1 MVHWTEIVQYSFT
14 CLFQYVNFWQTPSTY
29 IHLQLKDQQ
38 FAGLMTRSMVVVSF
52 VRSLSLE
59 RIVGHSRDEDT
70 YDDDDDD
77 ICTVQMA
84 ILRA

>member
-1 MVHWTEIVQYSFT
+1 MFSKRPPRT
-14 CLFQYVNFWQTPSTY
+14 
-29 IHLQLKDQQ
+29 IHLKLKDQQ

-59 RIVGHSRDEDT
+59 GIVGHSRDEDT
-70 YDDDDDD
+70 CDDDDDD